1 MLLFAY
7 FSSLHATPISHLIST
22 QSNLVGKV
30 FNDKDGDGYQD
41 VNEEGIIGIRLA
53 TMTGLIIVTD
63 SNGRYSVP
71 DAIGETQ
78 SWGSN
83 LILKLDRASLPQ
95 GAALTTENPRI
106 IRFANTGLSKVNF
119 GVQLP

>member
-1 MLLFAY
+1 MSLFAY
-7 FSSLHATPISHLIST
+7 FSSLHATPIQHLIST
-22 QSNLVGKV
+22 QSNLTGNV

-41 VNEEGIIGIRLA
+41 TNEEGITGIRLA
-53 TMTGLIIVTD
+53 TMTGLIIVTGSD
-63 SNGRYSVP
+63 GRYSVP

-83 LILKLDRASLPQ
+83 LILNLDRTSLPH
-95 GAALTTENPRI
+95 GSALTTQNPRV
-106 IRFANTGLSKVNF
+106 IRFADTGLSKVNF